1 MGDLGLTPGLGRS
14 PGGGHGNS
22 LQYSCLKNPCR
33 QRSLVGYSPWGRK
46 QSDMTEQLST
56 GKAVL
61 PGWVLVSIV
70 QPCLTLCNPMDWTVV
85 LQAFLSMGILQA
97 RILECIA
104 VPFSRESSWPRGWTQ
119 VSCIAGKSFTSWATR
134 EAPCGEGYTNTNP
147 ANKVISENAMKRFTG
162 WSMMGLRARFF

>member
-1 MGDLGLTPGLGRS
+1 
-14 PGGGHGNS
+14 
-22 LQYSCLKNPCR
+22 
-33 QRSLVGYSPWGRK
+33 
-46 QSDMTEQLST
+46 MTEQLST

-70 QPCLTLCNPMDWTVV
+70 QSCLTLCNPMDWTVV

-162 WSMMGLRARFF
+162 WSMIGLRARFFSKEVGRALVRRPHWSSVQMNEKASFKNCRRGGGSGCRGSILGRWRNE